1 MLYDAALTL
10 ARESRSRQSTCFRR
24 WSPGDAAWL
33 WWTRTRCSRSGCRT
47 PRDIWRIHK
56 FELFGSSWQV
66 ERQHYTGFDTHDGQS
81 GVNTEGR
88 TACLCDYE
96 SEVATA
102 IAGTQKTNFSI
113 LSIGLKQQKDT
124 DEYLIFAPWVRISRP
139 LVILT
144 DVSSPNA
151 HDIHTAEQLPWS
163 SRIVSDVMG
172 YQSEQLTG

>member
-1 MLYDAALTL
+1 M
-10 ARESRSRQSTCFRR
+10 
-24 WSPGDAAWL
+24 
-33 WWTRTRCSRSGCRT
+33 
-47 PRDIWRIHK
+47 
-56 FELFGSSWQV
+56 
-66 ERQHYTGFDTHDGQS
+66 
-81 GVNTEGR
+81 
-88 TACLCDYE
+88 CDYE

-151 HDIHTAEQLPWS
+151 HDIHTAEQLP
-163 SRIVSDVMG
+163 
-172 YQSEQLTG
+172 